1 MKYNRIMKTLFG
13 TLIILTN
20 IINSYGFSDSLFGC
34 EYYATD
40 KNTCLANTN
49 CAWCKNTSNLN
60 SSTCE
65 EVFYCYLDSSSEYL
79 DLCEFGISRSGCY
92 IKDLVLFIVIFLVY
106 LTCIALMMDFILN
119 KIQKFKIDIYLLKK
133 NNINYNTFNESIN
146 SNEENDD
153 DQLKKIKRHVTLI
166 GRYIFVILLQ
176 FIGSASLLLF
186 FSNKIFFIIN
196 TTILIVFCI
205 ILLCCF

>member
-1 MKYNRIMKTLFG
+1 
-13 TLIILTN
+13 
-20 IINSYGFSDSLFGC
+20 
-34 EYYATD
+34 
-40 KNTCLANTN
+40 
-49 CAWCKNTSNLN
+49 
-60 SSTCE
+60 
-65 EVFYCYLDSSSEYL
+65 
-79 DLCEFGISRSGCY
+79 
-92 IKDLVLFIVIFLVY
+92 
-106 LTCIALMMDFILN
+106 ALMMDFILN

-146 SNEENDD
+146 SNEENED

-205 ILLCCF
+205 ILLSCF